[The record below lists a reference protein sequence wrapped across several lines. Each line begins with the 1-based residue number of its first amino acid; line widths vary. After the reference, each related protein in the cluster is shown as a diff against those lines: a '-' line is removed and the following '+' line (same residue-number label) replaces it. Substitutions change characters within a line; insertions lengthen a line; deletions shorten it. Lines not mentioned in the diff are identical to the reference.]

1 MNYPVYYWQFFRV
14 DLLSIIPKWN
24 LICLNLLHLYKL
36 DKKHLIIQNLPIGL
50 LHIPLLSEHVI
61 KTELEVGSNARQFD
75 ESMRYVSALLSSNT
89 EFPSPRTESKNDYW
103 TWNGIYSLVHI
114 KKIQGTSYK
123 GNLIFDSLQ
132 FGPAICIHFWCGMK

>member
-1 MNYPVYYWQFFRV
+1 M
-14 DLLSIIPKWN
+14 
-24 LICLNLLHLYKL
+24 
-36 DKKHLIIQNLPIGL
+36 IIQNLPIGL

-114 KKIQGTSYK
+114 KKSKVLHTK
-123 GNLIFDSLQ
+123 ET
-132 FGPAICIHFWCGMK
+132 